1 MLSPAE
7 LTKASAENTTEDV
20 LITSTCY
27 TEPGNPTILAK
38 HNAKEESPA
47 ADRSKMNL
55 YLQNYADFSAG
66 ELHAGYLSR
75 LHTSREMEAGLVNL
89 MRQKYEVQTRPLST
103 SSYAYSY
110 VATKGRPILPR
121 MSWVFKLLT
130 LTKILRIKTVAPKG
144 RLNLIR

>member
-38 HNAKEESPA
+38 HNAKEELPA

-75 LHTSREMEAGLVNL
+75 LHTSRDMEASLVNM
-89 MRQKYEVQTRPLST
+89 MRRNYEVQIKPLST
-103 SSYAYSY
+103 GSYAYSC
-110 VATKGRPILPR
+110 VAPKGRPILPR
-121 MSWVFKLLT
+121 MSRVFKSLT
-130 LTKILRIKTVAPKG
+130 LSKTLCIKTVAPKG